1 MKNKIAVVGDKDS
14 VMLFKAVGLEVRY
27 AQNVRDAEQAIHS
40 LARDGY
46 PVIYVTEQ
54 VAEQAAEA
62 IALYDTSTFPAI
74 IPIPDKD
81 GIKGIGMQGI
91 RKNVEKAVGA
101 DILFGEGR

>member
-27 AQNVRDAEQAIHS
+27 ADRTREAEQAIHA
-40 LARDGY
+40 LAREGY
-46 PVIYVTEQ
+46 PVIYVTEK
-54 VAEQAAEA
+54 VAQKATEA

-81 GIKGIGMQGI
+81 GIIGTGMAGI